1 MKHVCK
7 SICLLLLAV
16 AAMAC
21 GGNGNGAASIA
32 QVGDSAAV
40 AKPRQADTLSFAVV
54 GDIMM
59 GSTYPVK
66 KFAAND
72 GAELFRDCD
81 SLLRSVDL
89 ACGNLEGVLA
99 NSGKARKPLG
109 AKGSFSF
116 LMPTRYVNH
125 LVKAGFDF
133 VGVANNHAF
142 DFSEPGVKS
151 TMATLDSAGIAYAGN
166 PHAHGVVKEVRG
178 TRVGFCAFGHSRG
191 TLLHTDAKLVHGI
204 IDSLKREADIVV
216 VCFHGGAEG
225 TSARHLPDKTEFAWG
240 ENRGHLRKFAHDCI
254 DWGADLVYGHGP
266 HVPRAMEVYKGHF
279 IAYSMGNFATT
290 GMSTAAQTGYAPLAV
305 LRVLSTTGELID
317 GQLYG
322 FIQKGTSG
330 PRTDTRGVVISDL
343 RTLSAQDITNN
354 ELNIDE
360 KGRLTRK

>member
-1 MKHVCK
+1 M
-7 SICLLLLAV
+7 LA
-16 AAMAC
+16 AAAIAC
-21 GGNGNGAASIA
+21 TGNGGNDAAASGA
-32 QVGDSAAV
+32 TSGDTTAAV
-40 AKPRQADTLSFAVV
+40 QPRQADTLSFAVV

-72 GAELFRDCD
+72 GADLFRDCD

-99 NSGKARKPLG
+99 DKGTARKPLG
-109 AKGSFSF
+109 APGSFSF

-151 TMATLDSAGIAYAGN
+151 TMAVLDSAGIAYAGN
-166 PHAHGVVKEVRG
+166 PHAHGMVREVRG

-191 TLLHTDAKLVHGI
+191 TLLHTDAKLVHSI

-225 TSARHLPDKTEFAWG
+225 TDARHLPDQTEYAWG

-290 GMSTAAQTGYAPLAV
+290 GMSTRAQTGYAPLAV
-305 LRVLSTTGELID
+305 LRLSSTTGELID

-322 FIQKGTSG
+322 FIQQGTSG
-330 PRTDTRGVVISDL
+330 PRTDHRGVVINDI
-343 RTLSAQDITNN
+343 RTLTAQDFKNN